1 MRSSFNTIISR
12 VTHSRLVWPLA
23 GLGLILLFN
32 LLCGDT
38 FFDLEIRNGH
48 LYGTLVDILNQGS
61 ICMLLALG
69 MTLVIATG
77 GIDLSV
83 GSVMAISGAIAALLV
98 TRTTLPFAV
107 VVPIALSAALVAGV
121 WNGVLVSL
129 VGIQPFVATLILMI
143 AGRGIAQLFTDG
155 QIITF
160 TNSAFV
166 FLGNGHILGLPTTAT
181 IVMIVFTA
189 TVLLTRKTSLG
200 LFIEAIGDNA
210 TASRFAGISVRW
222 MKIIVYGFCGL
233 CAGTAGLIATSYIKA
248 ADVSRM
254 GEMMELDAIFAVVV
268 GGTALTGGRFTLIG
282 SIVGAVLLQTLTVT
296 MYNFGVPPAIAP
308 VPKAIVIISVCLLQ
322 SEEFRRRCKA
332 IPGQVNAVFRHT
344 AA

>member
-1 MRSSFNTIISR
+1 MKNSSNSLFSR
-12 VTHSRLVWPLA
+12 IKRSRLVWPLT

-32 LLCGDT
+32 LAYGET

-48 LYGTLVDILNQGS
+48 LYGTLVDVLNQGS

-98 TRTTLPFAV
+98 TKTALPFGMV
-107 VVPIALSAALVAGV
+107 VVIALSAATLAGV

-160 TNSAFV
+160 KNSSFV

-181 IVMIVFTA
+181 VILIVFAGTA
-189 TVLLTRKTSLG
+189 LLTRKTSLG

-222 MKIIVYGFCGL
+222 IKIVVYGFCGL
-233 CAGTAGLIATSYIKA
+233 CAGTAGLIAASYIKA

-268 GGTALTGGRFTLIG
+268 GGTALTGGRFTLVG
-282 SIVGAVLLQTLTVT
+282 SIIGAVLLQTLTVT

-322 SEEFRRRCKA
+322 SEAFRKKCKA
-332 IPGQVNAVFRHT
+332 TPGRIKTLFTHT
-344 AA
+344 TA